1 MSFLIDTN
9 LISLCQKKH
18 IPAKFKAWLRKHEA
32 DSFISSVTIAEMHYG
47 VELADASHQPLL
59 SERVTRTEVD
69 FAEAIEP
76 VDTECLLEWK
86 RVFAFLKSIR
96 RTLPCEDTLLAAQC
110 LAKGHTLVTENAKH
124 FELLQPLGLVVV
136 NPLA

>member
-1 MSFLIDTN
+1 MTFLIDTN
-9 LISLCQKKH
+9 LISLCHKKH
-18 IPAKFKAWLRKHEA
+18 LPAKFKSWLRKHEA
-32 DSFISSVTIAEMHYG
+32 HSFISSVTIAEMRYG
-47 VELADASHQPLL
+47 VELADATHQPLL
-59 SERVTRTEVD
+59 NQRVAETEVN

-76 VDTECLLEWK
+76 VDTDCLLEWK

-110 LAKGHTLVTENAKH
+110 LAKGHTLVTDNSKH
-124 FELLQPLGLVVV
+124 FELLQPLGLMVE

>member
-9 LISLCQKKH
+9 LISLCHKKH
-18 IPAKFKAWLRKHEA
+18 LPAKFKAWLRKYEGE
-32 DSFISSVTIAEMHYG
+32 SFISSVTIAEMRYG

-59 SERVTRTEVD
+59 RQRIAQTEVD
-69 FAEAIEP
+69 FAEAILP
-76 VDTECLLEWK
+76 VDTDCLLEWK

-110 LAKGHTLVTENAKH
+110 LAKGHTLVTDNAKH
-124 FELLQPLGLVVV
+124 FELLRPLGLVVE
-136 NPLA
+136 NPLV